1 MSSPATDRNEGHP
14 PLLGGMRALAAEFD
28 GYIVDLW
35 GVLHDGVRAFP
46 HALDCLGHL
55 GEAGKRI
62 LILSNAPRRAS
73 EVAARCAE
81 LGLTPDTYDQLMSSG
96 EDAWR
101 HLAERPDTWYR
112 ALGRRCYHLG
122 PARDLGMREGLD
134 YRFVDDLDAADF
146 ILNSGALG
154 PADTR
159 GTYTAFLESA
169 LARALP
175 MVCANPD
182 YVVKRGGAMEIC
194 AGTIAHAYEEMG
206 GVVRYHGKPYPGIY
220 RTCLGLFEGIAPERI
235 LAVGDSIRTD
245 VVGAQAVGL
254 QAVFVVSG
262 IHGEGL
268 VSAETGRLDGDR
280 LAALCRAEGGLPLA
294 AITEFRW

>member
-1 MSSPATDRNEGHP
+1 MSCLATDRNEGNLP
-14 PLLGGMRALAAEFD
+14 VQAGMAALANDFD

-46 HALDCLGHL
+46 HALDCLARL
-55 GEAGKRI
+55 RAAGKRI

-81 LGLTPDTYDQLMSSG
+81 MGLTADTYDLLMSSG

-101 HLAERPDTWYR
+101 HLHERPDAWYR

-134 YRFVDDLDAADF
+134 YRFVDDLGEADF
-146 ILNSGALG
+146 ILNTGALG
-154 PADTR
+154 HDDTR
-159 GTYTAFLESA
+159 ETYTAFLRSA

-182 YVVKRGGAMEIC
+182 YVVIRGGAMEIC
-194 AGTIAHAYEEMG
+194 AGTIARAYDEMG
-206 GVVRYHGKPYPGIY
+206 GTVRYHGKPHPGIY
-220 RTCLGLFEGIAPERI
+220 ETCLGLFDGIAPERI

-245 VVGAQAVGL
+245 VVGAQAMGVA
-254 QAVFVVSG
+254 AVFVVSG
-262 IHGEGL
+262 IHKETL
-268 VSAETGRLDGDR
+268 VNGDTGALDQDR
-280 LAALCRAEGGLPLA
+280 LSALFRAEGGRPLA
-294 AITEFRW
+294 ALLDFRW